1 MNVLFWG
8 SSFLSI
14 PFLNLLTE
22 IKDIKISAV
31 ITSPDKPKGRGLKL
45 QPTEVKKFA
54 LEKNLSVL
62 CPQKIEEKNFFNQIK
77 SLNPELSIVV
87 SYGKIFTQEI
97 IDLHKIGML
106 NIHFSLLPKYR
117 GAAPI
122 QWCLING
129 EKTTGISIFWVEK
142 ELDAGKIF
150 MQKEVGISIEDNYYT
165 LLEKLLN
172 ISLEML
178 RDIIFKLS
186 KNEIIKIPQEG
197 EITYA
202 PLIKKEI
209 SKINWQLDAGKIH
222 NLVRALVRWPK
233 ATASLKLKDKTIS
246 VKIIQTSLIN
256 TKKINIKNFLPGEI
270 VEIEKD
276 GIIVV
281 ACGAETFIKILKIQP
296 ENKKVLNAK
305 EFVCGYRVDK
315 NDYFL

>member
-1 MNVLFWG
+1 MNILFWG
-8 SSFLSI
+8 SSFLSV

-22 IKDIKISAV
+22 IKDVKVSAV

-54 LEKNLSVL
+54 LEKNLFVL
-62 CPQKIEEKNFFNQIK
+62 SPERIDEENFFKQIK

-106 NIHFSLLPKYR
+106 NVHFSLLPKYR

-129 EKTTGISIFWVEK
+129 EKTTGVSIFWVEK

-150 MQKEVGISIEDNYYT
+150 MQKEVEVSVEDNYYS
-165 LLEKLLN
+165 LSEKLLN
-172 ISLEML
+172 LSLEML
-178 RDIIFKLS
+178 KETILKILKNDIVR
-186 KNEIIKIPQEG
+186 IPQKG

-209 SKINWQLDAGKIH
+209 AKINWNLNSDKIH
-222 NLVRALVRWPK
+222 NLVRALIHWPK
-233 ATASLKLKDKTIS
+233 ASTCLKLKNKIINL
-246 VKIIQTSLIN
+246 KIIQTSLLN
-256 TKKINIKNFLPGEI
+256 TTKTNIKNLQPGRIAEF
-270 VEIEKD
+270 EKD
-276 GIIVV
+276 AIVV
-281 ACGAETFIKILKIQP
+281 VCGGRTFVKILKIQP

-305 EFVCGYRVDK
+305 EFICGYRVDK